1 MGIYL
6 DFSVVLVW
14 VRVGLGLL
22 IHHVVKALVVKGC
35 VDVDLLIN
43 RRVFRKIRQKAVWLV
58 WRRLRN
64 LQQTIL

>member
-1 MGIYL
+1 M
-6 DFSVVLVW
+6 
-14 VRVGLGLL
+14 GLL

-43 RRVFRKIRQKAVWLV
+43 RRVFGKVRQKAVWLI

-64 LQQTIL
+64 LQQTI